1 MPMHG
6 FSDTMEKHFL
16 IGRDFEVSK
25 KILTV
30 ALLFAVISTGF
41 LWADNQVITSSRV
54 EGALAEEMSTQTT
67 WAGYAQQLGMEARTT
82 QADASDIAQMRLMAA
97 RGDAGYPVTVG
108 DIYTLSYIYN
118 NQVVTIAIEIG
129 HSPTVNVAG
138 IGSFDTTARTFA
150 QFKAEVEAAVTSRY
164 PYSSPTLT
172 ITAVGAFSVHVSGMV
187 KTSAHVEAWG
197 LTRLS
202 DMAWYAMDNASTR
215 DVTVISSDGS
225 ERHYDLY
232 AARMCGDSSQDP
244 LLCPLDRIVFNPEQ
258 ARILVSGGVRRS
270 GTYQLSGP
278 TTITVFLDEYAQGFT
293 SSADT
298 SRISVS
304 RYENGT
310 FREYEVAYGDDFI
323 LQDGD
328 SISVPALDLPVG
340 SVTLDGALV
349 SEDSRT
355 SSGSIHGQVR
365 GQYFYRFMVG
375 ETIEDML
382 VEMSPYFTAS
392 SDLDG
397 CYLTRDGKS
406 YPISFRNVLYGNDPD
421 GDIVLQNGDRF
432 TIPFSNQVVMVNGAV
447 NNPGTYAYVPGKD
460 ITYYVNLAGG
470 LSSAAKGIEKYRLY
484 NNYGERLD
492 DDSPILAETTIEME
506 VSTFERDLGITVS
519 VVGLVA
525 TVLGI
530 VTSIVNLTS

>member
-138 IGSFDTTARTFA
+138 IGSFDTTSRTFA

-215 DVTVISSDGS
+215 DVTPRTG
-225 ERHYDLY
+225 
-232 AARMCGDSSQDP
+232 QDTG
-244 LLCPLDRIVFNPEQ
+244 L
-258 ARILVSGGVRRS
+258 RRS
-270 GTYQLSGP
+270 QEERDIPAVRPDDHHGLPGRVCPGLHKQCRPVQDIRLALRERD
-278 TTITVFLDEYAQGFT
+278 IQGI
-293 SSADT
+293 
-298 SRISVS
+298 RGGI
-304 RYENGT
+304 R
-310 FREYEVAYGDDFI
+310 RR
-323 LQDGD
+323 LH
-328 SISVPALDLPVG
+328 PAG
-340 SVTLDGALV
+340 
-349 SEDSRT
+349 
-355 SSGSIHGQVR
+355 R
-365 GQYFYRFMVG
+365 GQHQRSCARFCPWG
-375 ETIEDML
+375 R
-382 VEMSPYFTAS
+382 SRSTARS
-392 SDLDG
+392 
-397 CYLTRDGKS
+397 CPR
-406 YPISFRNVLYGNDPD
+406 
-421 GDIVLQNGDRF
+421 
-432 TIPFSNQVVMVNGAV
+432 IPGPPPVRSMG
-447 NNPGTYAYVPGKD
+447 
-460 ITYYVNLAGG
+460 
-470 LSSAAKGIEKYRLY
+470 R
-484 NNYGERLD
+484 
-492 DDSPILAETTIEME
+492 
-506 VSTFERDLGITVS
+506 
-519 VVGLVA
+519 
-525 TVLGI
+525 
-530 VTSIVNLTS
+530 